1 VEREAESKLMAWKDK
16 SSKATME
23 YDELVRLYSDL
34 KEHLEREM
42 LDLIQDV
49 MKIKTTVHDSLL
61 ELEQTAVLE
70 LNEAKNPKNG

>member
-1 VEREAESKLMAWKDK
+1 
-16 SSKATME
+16 
-23 YDELVRLYSDL
+23 VRLYSDL

-61 ELEQTAVLE
+61 ELEQTTMLE